1 MGTDNHWR
9 EVMLESDSS
18 ARPNSDPAS
27 AAILVLLTLTGVM
40 LLVLFSRTAPHPPL
54 DVPPFAL
61 GPFLGASLAIGAA
74 AYHLLCRGA
83 RIGGVIAVLFAL
95 TALVSFGPQKYFV
108 PEFDRIWPAV
118 IVAQAAVI
126 VILAWSFRAFRKE
139 KETP

>member
-1 MGTDNHWR
+1 MPD
-9 EVMLESDSS
+9 SDTS
-18 ARPNSDPAS
+18 ARPNSDPAT
-27 AAILVLLTLTGVM
+27 AATLVLLVLTGVM
-40 LLVLFSRTAPHPPL
+40 LLALLSRTEPHLPL

-61 GPFLGASLAIGAA
+61 GPFLGTSLALGAA
-74 AYHLLCRGA
+74 AFHLLCRGA

-126 VILAWSFRAFRKE
+126 VILAWSTLAFRKG